1 MERNSRFRT
10 FGLSAL
16 LIAVTWFVAMLAGYQ
31 RGYGTGRADGVED
44 KRLTEISTRSY
55 YVGKLVAPRD
65 SKNETDKLNYSS
77 FVELLKQ
84 TVAPDSWGNGQ
95 YSVQEFPDMESL
107 IVTQDGRNHDEIK
120 LFIDRLNKL
129 VERRPAIIPNTADQN
144 AEKQTLTS
152 RLGNRVVEVTIEPS
166 KDLPIWAEDA
176 MFLPVNAGA
185 AIAIASRKLDEL
197 SQNVPLAKAELEAC
211 SLKPW
216 GPGVGYWFWLVEF
229 NTWSDEK
236 SSPKL
241 LQLAVLLDG
250 TCGSISLKTEP
261 ENAK

>member
-1 MERNSRFRT
+1 
-10 FGLSAL
+10 
-16 LIAVTWFVAMLAGYQ
+16 
-31 RGYGTGRADGVED
+31 
-44 KRLTEISTRSY
+44 
-55 YVGKLVAPRD
+55 
-65 SKNETDKLNYSS
+65 
-77 FVELLKQ
+77 
-84 TVAPDSWGNGQ
+84 
-95 YSVQEFPDMESL
+95 MESL

-197 SQNVPLAKAELEAC
+197 SQNCLL
-211 SLKPW
+211 
-216 GPGVGYWFWLVEF
+216 Y
-229 NTWSDEK
+229 T
-236 SSPKL
+236 SPSPR
-241 LQLAVLLDG
+241 D
-250 TCGSISLKTEP
+250 
-261 ENAK
+261 